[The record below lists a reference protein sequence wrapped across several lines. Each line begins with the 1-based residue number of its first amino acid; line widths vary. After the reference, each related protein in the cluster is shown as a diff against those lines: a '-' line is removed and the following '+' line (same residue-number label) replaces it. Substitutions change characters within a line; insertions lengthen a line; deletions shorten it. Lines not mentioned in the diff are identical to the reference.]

1 MCPREKDLPPRSVPL
16 AVVLRFVL
24 SPRRSGRHYSARAIV
39 VYDPT
44 LGLTSIYPRTGAVH
58 KRRRRVC
65 GTVKRG
71 LSALPCMHR
80 RKALTPDE
88 VLIMIRTANAARKRA
103 LA

>member
-1 MCPREKDLPPRSVPL
+1 MTI
-16 AVVLRFVL
+16 
-24 SPRRSGRHYSARAIV
+24 ARGPIV

-71 LSALPCMHR
+71 LRALPCMHR
-80 RKALTPDE
+80 DKALTPDE
-88 VLIMIRTANAARKRA
+88 ALIMIRTAKRGA
-103 LA
+103 DASFGLIHRCITAPRTITGQDA